1 MRATITALA
10 HHVPPDILSNEHY
23 ARLGVDDAWIRE
35 RTGIRERRFARDGGT
50 SDLIV
55 PAARAC
61 LERAGLSPKDVDCV
75 LVATMT
81 PDRLTPPTSALV
93 QGKLGITGAWGFDLN
108 AACCGFLNSLVTAA
122 SLVEAG
128 AARRVL
134 LCAADLMTRVAD
146 TEDPKTAPLF
156 GDGAA
161 VLLIEGTET
170 PDVGVL
176 DHVLRT
182 DPAGELVLVIPAGG
196 SARPASAETVARRE
210 HCLMMDGRTVFRA
223 AVPGFVEVVKELL
236 QRNSLTSE
244 EVDWLVP
251 HQANFR
257 IIEAAADRL
266 HFPMSKVMVNIDR
279 FGNTSAA
286 TIPMCLAEWYDA
298 GKLRSGDRLVLC
310 SFGAGYML
318 GAVYVRWGLDSRR
331 FEEA

>member
-1 MRATITALA
+1 MRATISALA
-10 HHVPPDILSNEHY
+10 HHVPADVLPNEHY

-61 LERAGLSPKDVDCV
+61 LERAGRSPKDIDCV
-75 LVATMT
+75 VVATMT
-81 PDRLTPPTSALV
+81 PDRPTPPTSALV

-122 SLVEAG
+122 SIVEAG
-128 AARRVL
+128 AARRLL

-146 TEDPKTAPLF
+146 MEDPKTAPLF

-182 DPAGELVLVIPAGG
+182 DPAGETVLVIPAGG
-196 SARPASAETVARRE
+196 SARPATAETVARRE
-210 HCLMMDGRTVFRA
+210 HCLLMDGRTVFRA
-223 AVPGFVEVVKELL
+223 AVPGFVEIVKELL
-236 QRNSLTSE
+236 DRNQLTSND
-244 EVDWLVP
+244 VDWLVP
-251 HQANFR
+251 HQANYR

-286 TIPMCLAEWYDA
+286 TIPMCLAEWHDA
-298 GKLRSGDRLVLC
+298 GKIRPGDRLVLC

-318 GAVYVRWGLDSRR
+318 GAVYVRWGLG
-331 FEEA
+331 